1 MQPCAR
7 RKRFD
12 ESGQTLPLI
21 ALFMVILLGILGM
34 VVDLGNAYRVHQQLQ
49 ATADAAA
56 AAGADNLPN
65 TATAVSAASSYSAA
79 AGGKNSIPG
88 AGTINVSTTTDCS
101 TSSQFCNPANTV
113 HVSETAH
120 VPTTFL
126 RLFGINT
133 IDETANASAC
143 SPCGGAPLDVMIV
156 LDRTGSMGQSNK
168 LVNAKAGIT
177 AFMDTMDPSVDN
189 VGLAILP
196 PAPSAAQACTDVTND
211 FHLTQN
217 PSPGSYDHGT
227 YSYANAAYVVVPLSN
242 TYATTLGNLVST
254 SPLMSTINCV
264 KAGGGTAYADAL
276 DAAYQELVKDGRTG
290 TQKVIVFLSDGAAN
304 DGPGSYASTS
314 PYVVSPCGQGVTSAG
329 VAKAN
334 KVLVYSI
341 AYTGNGDACNISVGA
356 KNPATGKIV
365 TASQYDSIAEPDG
378 LTASGALQQIAS
390 PNTANNTYFYN
401 LPTAQSLTGI
411 FTSIAGDILQGHSR
425 ING

>member
-1 MQPCAR
+1 MQPATR
-7 RKRFD
+7 PTRFD

-21 ALFMVILLGILGM
+21 ALFMVIMLGILGM

-56 AAGADNLPN
+56 AAGADQLPN
-65 TATAVSAASSYSAA
+65 TTGAVSAAASYSAA
-79 AGGKNSIPG
+79 AGGKNHITG
-88 AGTINVSTTTDCS
+88 AGTITESATTDCS

-113 HVSETAH
+113 HVSETAQ
-120 VPTTFL
+120 VPTVFL

-133 IDETANASAC
+133 INETVKAQAC

-156 LDRTGSMGQSNK
+156 LDRTGSMANNNK
-168 LVNAKAGIT
+168 LTNAKAGIN
-177 AFMDTMDPSVDN
+177 AFMNTMDPAVDN
-189 VGLAILP
+189 VGLVVLP
-196 PAPSAAQACTDVTND
+196 PAPSLGQACVDPD
-211 FHLTQN
+211 PYFHLNVQQN
-217 PSPGSYDHGT
+217 TYDHGT
-227 YSYANAAYVVVPLSN
+227 YSLATAAYLLVPLGNS
-242 TYATTLGNLVST
+242 YASSTGNLIST
-254 SPLMSTINCV
+254 SPLMSTVSCLQ
-264 KAGGGTAYADAL
+264 AGGGTAYADAL
-276 DAAYQELVKDGRTG
+276 DAAYAELQKDGRKG

-314 PYVVSPCGQGVTSAG
+314 PYLVSPCGQGVTSAG
-329 VAKAN
+329 IAKAN

-341 AYTGNGDACNISVGA
+341 AYTGNGDDCNMSVGA

-390 PNTANNTYFYN
+390 PNTANNTFFYN

-411 FTSIAGDILQGHSR
+411 FTAIAGDILQGHSR